1 MRILLLLLN
10 CFIIIELPAQSDL
23 LVLKKKE
30 KTLQTWSSGS
40 YIIFRFTNRQWIEGF
55 VRKVQNDSIWL
66 NQVQINRVFNNWGFY
81 SFDTSQLGIM
91 KFHVKEISAVPKKNF
106 SNNIITNGKLFQVG
120 SGAFIFL
127 NVFNSAIRK
136 DPVFASDNLPRLGVA
151 SAVFLL
157 GTILARSHNMY
168 WEMGKRYQFKTIQLG
183 VNSSGRT
190 VAEKSNFSLQ

>member
-1 MRILLLLLN
+1 MRLFLLLLGF
-10 CFIIIELPAQSDL
+10 FIWLEVPAQSDL

-30 KTLQTWSSGS
+30 ITLQSWSSGS

-81 SFDTSQLGIM
+81 SFDTSQLGMM

-127 NVFNSAIRK
+127 NLFNSAIHK
-136 DPVFASDNLPRLGVA
+136 EPVFASDNLPRLGVA
-151 SAVFLL
+151 SAVFLF

-183 VNSSGRT
+183 VDSSGRS
-190 VAEKSNFSLQ
+190 VAE

>member
-1 MRILLLLLN
+1 MFLFLLG
-10 CFIIIELPAQSDL
+10 CFVMVELPAQSDL

-30 KTLQTWSSGS
+30 ITLQSWSSGS
-40 YIIFRFTNRQWIEGF
+40 YIIFRFTNRQWIDGF
-55 VRKVQNDSIWL
+55 VRKVQRDSVCL
-66 NQVQINRVFNNWGFY
+66 NQVKINRVFNNWCFY
-81 SFDTSQLGIM
+81 SFDTSQLGVM

-127 NVFNSAIRK
+127 NLFNSAIHK
-136 DPVFASDNLPRLGVA
+136 EPVFGSDNLPRLGVA

-183 VNSSGRT
+183 VDGSGRIVT
-190 VAEKSNFSLQ
+190 EKSNASLH

>member
-1 MRILLLLLN
+1 MRLFLLLLGF
-10 CFIIIELPAQSDL
+10 FICLEVPAQSDL

-30 KTLQTWSSGS
+30 TTLQSWSSGS

-81 SFDTSQLGIM
+81 SFDTSQLGMM

-127 NVFNSAIRK
+127 NVFNSAIHK
-136 DPVFASDNLPRLGVA
+136 EPVFASDNLPRLGVA

-183 VNSSGRT
+183 VDSSGRS
-190 VAEKSNFSLQ
+190 VAE

>member
-1 MRILLLLLN
+1 MKIFLLLLG
-10 CFIIIELPAQSDL
+10 CFILVELPAQSNL

-30 KTLQTWSSGS
+30 RTLQTWSSGS
-40 YIIFRFTNRQWIEGF
+40 YIIFRVTNRQWIEGF
-55 VRKVQNDSIWL
+55 VRKVQNDSIWI

-81 SFDTSQLGIM
+81 SFDTSQLGMM
-91 KFHVKEISAVPKKNF
+91 KFHIKEIGAVPKKNF

-127 NVFNSAIRK
+127 NVFNSAIHK
-136 DPVFASDNLPRLGVA
+136 EPVFASDNLPRLGGA

-168 WEMGKRYQFKTIQLG
+168 WEMGKRYQFKTLQLG
-183 VNSSGRT
+183 VDSSGQRA
-190 VAEKSNFSLQ
+190 AEKSIPPLQ

>member
-1 MRILLLLLN
+1 MRLFLLLLGF
-10 CFIIIELPAQSDL
+10 FIWLELPAQSDL

-30 KTLQTWSSGS
+30 ITLQSWSSGS

-81 SFDTSQLGIM
+81 SFDTSQLGMM
-91 KFHVKEISAVPKKNF
+91 KFHIKEISAVPKKNF

-127 NVFNSAIRK
+127 NVFNSAIHK
-136 DPVFASDNLPRLGVA
+136 EPVFASDNLPRLGVA

-183 VNSSGRT
+183 VDGSGRIVT
-190 VAEKSNFSLQ
+190 EKSNASLH

>member
-1 MRILLLLLN
+1 MRTFLLLLSF
-10 CFIIIELPAQSDL
+10 FIWLELPAQSDL
-23 LVLKKKE
+23 LVLKKKGI
-30 KTLQTWSSGS
+30 TLQSWSSGS

-66 NQVQINRVFNNWGFY
+66 NQVQLNRVFNNWGFY
-81 SFDTSQLGIM
+81 SFDTAQLGIM

-136 DPVFASDNLPRLGVA
+136 EPVFASDNFPRLGVA

-183 VNSSGRT
+183 VDSSRRT
-190 VAEKSNFSLQ
+190 ATEKSNPSLQ